1 MFCVHYV
8 MFIGIT
14 CFYNII
20 GLGNQ
25 HEEFLLSGL
34 AVALLLL
41 PSLHHLPVVLG
52 GPREVAVDVTKWFLR
67 SSAARFNFYPGC
79 CRDTLT
85 NLQTKVV
92 GVSRKRRV

>member
-1 MFCVHYV
+1 MHYV
-8 MFIGIT
+8 VFIGIT

-52 GPREVAVDVTKWFLR
+52 GPREVAWMSPNGSCAPQLR
-67 SSAARFNFYPGC
+67 DLIF
-79 CRDTLT
+79 TL
-85 NLQTKVV
+85 VV
-92 GVSRKRRV
+92 VAIH